1 MKRVAAILAAIAL
14 AGRAAAQQT
23 KPGDLVPIEQ
33 GTADTSAMQ
42 TTLRV
47 MPVELSE
54 STNFARLYGVAGRP
68 DLLVRSH
75 GGTYAVFDQG
85 QYVTWKGRSLPVWP
99 SGTQFFIGRPDFSR
113 VHSSGIRMGEG
124 SNMLS
129 APGIDVV
136 QRKADLRAPDSR
148 QRDAR
153 PPVPGDARVP
163 DQRIHQEPIDNR
175 VGSRPA
181 EKQPKAARPAD
192 PPAQPGDPA
201 KAPASAP
208 AKAEPAAEEPGAAPR
223 VEPASEP
230 KPVADPRPA
239 TTP

>member
-1 MKRVAAILAAIAL
+1 MKFVVTILAALAIA
-14 AGRAAAQQT
+14 ASAAAQQT

-85 QYVTWKGRSLPVWP
+85 QYVNWKGRSLPVWP

-136 QRKADLRAPDSR
+136 QRKGDLRAPDTR
-148 QRDAR
+148 RRDER

-163 DQRIHQEPIDNR
+163 DQRLHQEPVDNR
-175 VGSRPA
+175 VGAKPAVKQTKAPGSADRAPQPTEPAQVPATDSAKPEPEGKPAIGPVSRPA
-181 EKQPKAARPAD
+181 
-192 PPAQPGDPA
+192 PPA
-201 KAPASAP
+201 
-208 AKAEPAAEEPGAAPR
+208 E
-223 VEPASEP
+223 
-230 KPVADPRPA
+230 PRPA

>member
-54 STNFARLYGVAGRP
+54 STNFTRLYGVAGRP

-85 QYVTWKGRSLPVWP
+85 QYVSWKGRVLPAWP
-99 SGTQFFIGRPDFSR
+99 SGTQFFIGRPDFTR

-129 APGIDVV
+129 APGIDVAR
-136 QRKADLRAPDSR
+136 RKTDLRAPDSR
-148 QRDAR
+148 QRDER
-153 PPVPGDARVP
+153 PAVPGDARVP
-163 DQRIHQEPIDNR
+163 DQRINEQPIDNR
-175 VGSRPA
+175 VGARPPARAKTSRPA
-181 EKQPKAARPAD
+181 SPAKPEPTDAPVAEPGKAPDAPAD
-192 PPAQPGDPA
+192 LPVKPSPAP
-201 KAPASAP
+201 
-208 AKAEPAAEEPGAAPR
+208 EPEPSPSDA
-223 VEPASEP
+223 
-230 KPVADPRPA
+230 PRPA
-239 TTP
+239 TQPS

>member
-1 MKRVAAILAAIAL
+1 MKRVTTILAAMVL
-14 AGRAAAQQT
+14 AGTALAQQT

-54 STNFARLYGVAGRP
+54 STNFMRLYGVAGRP

-85 QYVTWKGRSLPVWP
+85 QYVSWKGRVLPAWP
-99 SGTQFFIGRPDFSR
+99 SGTQFFIGRPDFTR

-129 APGIDVV
+129 APGIDVAR
-136 QRKADLRAPDSR
+136 RKSDLRAPDAR
-148 QRDAR
+148 KRDER
-153 PPVPGDARVP
+153 PEVPGDARVP
-163 DQRIHQEPIDNR
+163 DQRINEQPIDNR
-175 VGSRPA
+175 VGARQSVRTKTSRPTSPPKPEPGEAPIA
-181 EKQPKAARPAD
+181 EPGKPSTS
-192 PPAQPGDPA
+192 PGDPRP
-201 KAPASAP
+201 KTSQ
-208 AKAEPAAEEPGAAPR
+208 EPVPESSPSDA
-223 VEPASEP
+223 
-230 KPVADPRPA
+230 PRPA
-239 TTP
+239 TQP